1 MEQQFCQDS
10 GQGQQPRAKLAPAPS
25 NSVAQARLREA
36 LTAGGPGTK
45 EKGPPVAD
53 GFLSVTPDTP
63 EAIEFRSRRSI
74 FDSVGASSSYL
85 EDETGMGLRWPET
98 VSVVGSGSLV
108 EQRLLTSSRRP
119 QAFRTLRKVY
129 LEN

>member
-1 MEQQFCQDS
+1 MP
-10 GQGQQPRAKLAPAPS
+10 GINRGPKLAPGSS

-53 GFLSVTPDTP
+53 GLLSVTPDTP
-63 EAIEFRSRRSI
+63 EAIEFRTRRSI

-85 EDETGMGLRWPET
+85 EDE
-98 VSVVGSGSLV
+98 SGSNYWKASV
-108 EQRLLTSSRRP
+108 LLCLGRAR
-119 QAFRTLRKVY
+119 
-129 LEN
+129 